1 MFSELSV
8 HDFVGPSVVTLYID
22 RMFAAEIVLSM
33 HEKLALKRNTVAR
46 SMPVQGPFLAT
57 DASSE
62 SATTSLNYRSGN
74 EAVQNSDEM
83 TVDSSISI
91 KRRSKVPS
99 HTSTA
104 QKTDGSPG
112 SQTIV
117 IRKPTEKA
125 PFSGK
130 HIPQR
135 PPVASRNILNDGE
148 VRSRYKKHPETF
160 GKELVMTS
168 DQADLKNKMLPK
180 GYAYVPSNS
189 IPKDKWISQDG
200 SSEPLE
206 DGG

>member
-1 MFSELSV
+1 MTYGYSGSDLKERAAALAEGKPTPALRGSADIWSLNMEDFKYAHERVCASVSSE
-8 HDFVGPSVVTLYID
+8 FVNMTELLQWNELYGEGCLQ
-22 RMFAAEIVLSM
+22 RKIVLSM
-33 HEKLALKRNTVAR
+33 HEILVLKRNTVAR

-117 IRKPTEKA
+117 IWKPTEKA
-125 PFSGK
+125 PFSRK
-130 HIPQR
+130 HIP
-135 PPVASRNILNDGE
+135 
-148 VRSRYKKHPETF
+148 
-160 GKELVMTS
+160 
-168 DQADLKNKMLPK
+168 
-180 GYAYVPSNS
+180 
-189 IPKDKWISQDG
+189 
-200 SSEPLE
+200 
-206 DGG
+206 